1 MPDVREG
8 ESRDS
13 YMDRCMGDGKT
24 VEKYGNP
31 SQRAAVC
38 NSMYDDKNSENAEAA
53 EYQGKKVTLGK
64 PFRTQGGKKKFAV
77 YVKIQVV
84 VLWLFA
90 LATPTWKL
98 SVMTPSAERHSV
110 TVTIAILQPIGLL
123 PLLVMPTMAWWFK
136 G

>member
-53 EYQGKKVTLGK
+53 EYQGKKL
-64 PFRTQGGKKKFAV
+64 
-77 YVKIQVV
+77 
-84 VLWLFA
+84 
-90 LATPTWKL
+90 
-98 SVMTPSAERHSV
+98 
-110 TVTIAILQPIGLL
+110 
-123 PLLVMPTMAWWFK
+123 LLVSRSEHRAVKRNLPFM
-136 G
+136 